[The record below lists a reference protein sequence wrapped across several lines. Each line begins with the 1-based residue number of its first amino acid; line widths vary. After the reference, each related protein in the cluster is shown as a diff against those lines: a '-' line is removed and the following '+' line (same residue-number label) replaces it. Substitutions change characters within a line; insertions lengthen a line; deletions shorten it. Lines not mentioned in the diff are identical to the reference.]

1 MESAYICRYALA
13 VAMSEHCMRVVQNLL
28 RAPLALGYWL
38 GVGQTRALATGEDV
52 IFLCHGTPPCSAAR
66 LERQLRYLRSVFTF
80 VPLAEL
86 AASFGAARLP
96 GRRRRATFV
105 FDDGLR
111 SNVRVAYP
119 ILRALGVPA
128 TFFVC
133 PGLIE
138 ERRWLWTHEA
148 RRRLQFAA
156 PRLQGELA
164 CEVGAPA
171 GIEAF
176 VEWMKKLDFPR
187 RMRVEARLKHATAAF
202 VPSGPD
208 HEAFDLAGWDEL
220 RQLDPAIVT
229 VGSHTMTHP
238 ILPSLGESE
247 IEVEL
252 RESRR
257 MIEAKLARP
266 AQFFSYPNG
275 DFDDRTLAG
284 VRRYY
289 RAAVTCNPQP
299 HADPWRMPNLHLPR
313 RVLSLAWRL
322 NHPRAHSNHEHPGPV
337 PRRSSAEA

>member
-1 MESAYICRYALA
+1 
-13 VAMSEHCMRVVQNLL
+13 MRVVRNLV

-38 GVGQTRALATGEDV
+38 GAGQTRAAATGEDV
-52 IFLCHGTPPCSAAR
+52 IFLCHGTPPRDAAR
-66 LERQLRYLRSVFTF
+66 LERQLRYLRRVLTF

-96 GRRRRATFV
+96 GRRRRAAMV

-148 RRRLQFAA
+148 LRRLQFAA
-156 PRLQGELA
+156 LPLRGELA
-164 CEVGAPA
+164 RELGAPA

-176 VEWMKKLDFPR
+176 VEWMKRLDFPR
-187 RMRVEARLKHATAAF
+187 RTLVEAVLKRATAAF
-202 VPSGPD
+202 LPSGPD
-208 HEAFDLAGWDEL
+208 REAFDLAGWDEL
-220 RQLDPAIVT
+220 RRLDPAIVT

-238 ILPSLGESE
+238 ILPSMSEGE

-252 RESRR
+252 RDSRR
-257 MIEAKLARP
+257 IIEAKLAGP
-266 AQFFSYPNG
+266 AEFFSYPNG

-284 VRRYY
+284 VRRHY
-289 RAAVTCNPQP
+289 RAAVTCNAQTRVD
-299 HADPWRMPNLHLPR
+299 AYRMANVHLPR

-322 NHPRAHSNHEHPGPV
+322 NHPRAHLNPQSPDPV
-337 PRRSSAEA
+337 PRRSPAEV